1 MKRMF
6 MIVSLM
12 FIFVLSAC
20 GDNNT
25 ENTGEENDEQ
35 ANKVEESEEQSN
47 DIEEKLDKADEN
59 QTSEKEEETFS
70 EAGILK
76 EQIASDMIEVETDEG
91 VTEFKLTKEAQED
104 VDYVDVGDEVQF
116 TYYEEDEESIIG
128 FIEKSKYYDKPRP
141 HHEHH
146 KHERHHRHQD
156 HHKNRGHHKDRGHHH
171 GQRSN
176 D

>member
-1 MKRMF
+1 
-6 MIVSLM
+6 MIVLLM
-12 FIFVLSAC
+12 FVFVLSAC

-25 ENTGEENDEQ
+25 ENTVEENDAQ
-35 ANKVEESEEQSN
+35 ANEVQESEEQSN

-59 QTSEKEEETFS
+59 QASEKEETFS
-70 EAGILK
+70 EVGILK
-76 EQIASDMIEVETDEG
+76 EQIASDRIEIETDDG

-116 TYYEEDEESIIG
+116 TYYEEDGEPTIG
-128 FIEKSKYYDKPRP
+128 FIEKSKYYDKPRR

-156 HHKNRGHHKDRGHHH
+156 HHKNCGHHKDRGHHH
-171 GQRSN
+171 GPRTN